1 MQPEYLNSVKEFS
14 TVIFRRPGSLILYI
28 IVYILVFHCISGSFT
43 VVLVFFSLTADE
55 MKHLFTI
62 LAEDSLP
69 YLLLL

>member
-1 MQPEYLNSVKEFS
+1 M
-14 TVIFRRPGSLILYI
+14 ILYI
-28 IVYILVFHCISGSFT
+28 IVYILVFHCISGGFT

-69 YLLLL
+69 YLLLLQIGTSLILGCYLHNK